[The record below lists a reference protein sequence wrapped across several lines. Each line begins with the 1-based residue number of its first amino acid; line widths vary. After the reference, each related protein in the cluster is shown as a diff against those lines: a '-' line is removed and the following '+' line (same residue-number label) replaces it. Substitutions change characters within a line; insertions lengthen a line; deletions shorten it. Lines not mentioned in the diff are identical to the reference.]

1 MAIAAVYFLLL
12 LNFLLIFFY
21 FRHHTTAAVKLI
33 AWNGFFHS
41 TFFCVSEF
49 IITLAAQAE
58 EKIKVFTFF
67 CWLYHVERRGHRL
80 RFV

>member
-33 AWNGFFHS
+33 AWNGFFSFHFLLCERVYYYIS
-41 TFFCVSEF
+41 CSGRGENKGVHIFL
-49 IITLAAQAE
+49 LA
-58 EKIKVFTFF
+58 
-67 CWLYHVERRGHRL
+67 LPR
-80 RFV
+80 